1 MIVINRRATA
11 TVIVCSLLA
20 FAAGMSVATIIFS

>member
-1 MIVINRRATA
+1 MIVINWRATA

-20 FAAGMSVATIIFS
+20 FAAGLGTATLIFS